1 MQVKSGRS
9 GQTVVNGTAMV
20 LAIANNIFSLRRS
33 MREGAGDFW
42 RFGRGVELV
51 GNRRQALRVVAVN
64 LAV

>member
-1 MQVKSGRS
+1 M
-9 GQTVVNGTAMV
+9 VNGTAMV

-51 GNRRQALRVVAVN
+51 GNRPAGAQGSCRQLSCLKGN
-64 LAV
+64 SDYG